1 METDKKKA
9 KFELQDLLGI
19 AVIIIVFGII
29 VVFGVQMQGD
39 VRSDINN
46 DCPSGMVRNDT
57 YLPDSASACNV
68 ANAAG
73 LAGANISQITAVD
86 AYNAGTDSIEATGKL
101 ASKQG
106 ILVTAIVAVVIIGL
120 LYKLFA
126 YSRDR

>member
-29 VVFGVQMQGD
+29 VVFGVQTQAD
-39 VRSDINN
+39 VRSDINQ
-46 DCPSGMVRNDT
+46 T
-57 YLPDSASACNV
+57 TDSEAYD
-68 ANAAG
+68 AA
-73 LAGANISQITAVD
+73 
-86 AYNAGTDSIEATGKL
+86 TDSIEATGKL

>member
-9 KFELQDLLGI
+9 KFELQDLMGI
-19 AVIIIVFGII
+19 AVIIIVFGIV
-29 VVFGVQMQGD
+29 VVFGVQMQSD

-46 DCPSGMVRNDT
+46 DCPSGMVRNET
-57 YLPDSASACNV
+57 YVADSASACNV
-68 ANAAG
+68 PEVVG

-106 ILVTAIVAVVIIGL
+106 IIVTAVVAVVIIGL

-126 YSRDR
+126 FSQSR